1 MIELRNDYSQGA
13 HERILDKLAGINRQ
27 PNQGYGADDYCRAAQ
42 ERVRRLTGKPE
53 TKLWFIPGGTQAN
66 LTVISSILRPH
77 QGVIAADT
85 GHISV
90 HEAGAIEAT
99 GHKVRTV
106 PHREG

>member
-66 LTVISSILRPH
+66 LDMATTTLRFCNRPC
-77 QGVIAADT
+77 
-85 GHISV
+85 SV
-90 HEAGAIEAT
+90 PLSTKGENSPYAS
-99 GHKVRTV
+99 
-106 PHREG
+106 